1 MNWIIASLLMFV
13 SSVALYLFVRRSNA
27 LKTPQQL
34 NNLTHLKNVYASVT
48 LWFLAKTFDA
58 PMENVVK

>member
-13 SSVALYLFVRRSNA
+13 SSVALYLCVRKSNS

-34 NNLTHLKNVYASVT
+34 N
-48 LWFLAKTFDA
+48 LAR
-58 PMENVVK
+58 